1 MTSQAIP
8 KPVILCIDDEAL
20 NTFTRKLVL
29 ESAGYSV
36 LVAQSGQEGL
46 TILKSEPVDAVIV
59 DYLMPE
65 MNGGQV
71 AEQIRSIRPGIP
83 ILMLSGC
90 LEIPASVVAIV
101 DACISKAEPQ
111 SRYSVTSSLY
121 CIPGQLRCSREALIS
136 PLLSA
141 TLFPNVL
148 QRFFQV
154 HRQINL
160 VGGDVNRLI

>member
-1 MTSQAIP
+1 MTRQAIP

-36 LVAQSGQEGL
+36 LVAQSGKEGL
-46 TILKSEPVDAVIV
+46 TILKSEQVDAVIV

-65 MNGGQV
+65 MDGGQV
-71 AEQIRSIRPGIP
+71 AEQIRNIRPGIP

-101 DACISKAEPQ
+101 DACISKAEPP
-111 SRYSVTSSLY
+111 
-121 CIPGQLRCSREALIS
+121 IALFSHIES
-136 PLLSA
+136 
-141 TLFPNVL
+141 VL
-148 QRFFQV
+148 QPRPASV
-154 HRQINL
+154 VTRPSNHTAA
-160 VGGDVNRLI
+160 